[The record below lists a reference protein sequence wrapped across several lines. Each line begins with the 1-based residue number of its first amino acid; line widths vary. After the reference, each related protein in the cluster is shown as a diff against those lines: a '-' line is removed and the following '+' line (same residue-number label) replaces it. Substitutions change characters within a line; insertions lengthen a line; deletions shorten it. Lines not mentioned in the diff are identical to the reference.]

1 MVKKNKLTKSS
12 FFNKYGHLRPGAYD
26 ITSSNYREMK
36 NISFEK
42 SINTKKHKFKLNI
55 KEKNKINILL
65 SKEKIDLDHKTLINY
80 IIRSIE
86 LREFSKFIFSKS
98 IDDIFK
104 LLIEIIPKRLKNKE
118 IVSYFSINE
127 ILNNKANFKLFQKR
141 KNEYENNIKIFLP
154 EVIKDSS
161 AYDVIPYMF
170 NVPNFITNN
179 RVTGKVISLSNK
191 LKHNL
196 ENKIILIENADPGFD
211 WIFTK
216 KIKGFATQFGG
227 SNSHM
232 AIRAA
237 ELNIPAMIGC
247 GQKKFDELKN
257 SSEIEI
263 DCLNK
268 KTIILK

>member
-1 MVKKNKLTKSS
+1 
-12 FFNKYGHLRPGAYD
+12 
-26 ITSSNYREMK
+26 
-36 NISFEK
+36 
-42 SINTKKHKFKLNI
+42 
-55 KEKNKINILL
+55 
-65 SKEKIDLDHKTLINY
+65 
-80 IIRSIE
+80 
-86 LREFSKFIFSKS
+86 
-98 IDDIFK
+98 
-104 LLIEIIPKRLKNKE
+104 
-118 IVSYFSINE
+118 
-127 ILNNKANFKLFQKR
+127 
-141 KNEYENNIKIFLP
+141 
-154 EVIKDSS
+154 
-161 AYDVIPYMF
+161 MF

-237 ELNIPAMIGC
+237 ELNIRCDRMWS
-247 GQKKFDELKN
+247 KKFDELKN

>member
-1 MVKKNKLTKSS
+1 MEIVPKK
-12 FFNKYGHLRPGAYD
+12 
-26 ITSSNYREMK
+26 
-36 NISFEK
+36 
-42 SINTKKHKFKLNI
+42 
-55 KEKNKINILL
+55 
-65 SKEKIDLDHKTLINY
+65 
-80 IIRSIE
+80 
-86 LREFSKFIFSKS
+86 
-98 IDDIFK
+98 
-104 LLIEIIPKRLKNKE
+104 LKNKE
-118 IVSYFSINE
+118 IISYFSINE
-127 ILNNKANFKLFQKR
+127 ILSDKASIRLFLKR

-179 RVTGKVISLSNK
+179 RVAGKVLDISNN
-191 LKHNL
+191 LKYSL

-237 ELNIPAMIGC
+237 ELNIPAVIGC

-257 SSEIEI
+257 SSEVEI

-268 KTIILK
+268 KTVILK

>member
-1 MVKKNKLTKSS
+1 M
-12 FFNKYGHLRPGAYD
+12 
-26 ITSSNYREMK
+26 
-36 NISFEK
+36 
-42 SINTKKHKFKLNI
+42 
-55 KEKNKINILL
+55 
-65 SKEKIDLDHKTLINY
+65 
-80 IIRSIE
+80 
-86 LREFSKFIFSKS
+86 
-98 IDDIFK
+98 
-104 LLIEIIPKRLKNKE
+104 
-118 IVSYFSINE
+118 
-127 ILNNKANFKLFQKR
+127 
-141 KNEYENNIKIFLP
+141 
-154 EVIKDSS
+154 
-161 AYDVIPYMF
+161 PYMF

-179 RVTGKVISLSNK
+179 RVTGKVLNLSNRFK
-191 LKHNL
+191 NSL

-237 ELNIPAMIGC
+237 ELNIPAVIGC